1 MTDKFAIACE
11 DCAFDGAYGRGISRP
26 CPDGCPTSVEES
38 KRLLA
43 YAQERSKY
51 DIRPVADPT
60 GSTCEGT
67 NSVGPNLDP
76 CGCSSPPC
84 LDKVPAPA
92 PLSSGEVRAVS
103 KTGGAKGTKPA
114 QYAMIPTW
122 PLRALATLFG
132 KGNSKY
138 PKADG
143 TLGGPNEQNW
153 MKGYAWSY
161 SISALMRH
169 LEDWREGEKE
179 TPQNPPGEPQDP
191 TAGTHPLIAVAWHCF
206 TLYTFEKFG
215 IGEDDRCKVP
225 KP

>member
-1 MTDKFAIACE
+1 MTDKFSIACE
-11 DCAFDGAYGRGISRP
+11 DCAFDGAYGREISRP

-43 YAQERSKY
+43 SAQGRSKY
-51 DIRPVADPT
+51 DIQPVADDPT
-60 GSTCEGT
+60 RSTCEGT
-67 NSVGPNLDP
+67 TNGTGASDVCVKVGTP
-76 CGCSSPPC
+76 
-84 LDKVPAPA
+84 VA
-92 PLSSGEVRAVS
+92 LSSGEVRAVS

-114 QYAMIPTW
+114 QYALIPTW
-122 PLRALATLFG
+122 PLRALAVLFG

-138 PKADG
+138 PKPDG
-143 TLGGPNEQNW
+143 TLGGPDEQNW
-153 MKGYAWSY
+153 MKGYPWSY
-161 SISALMRH
+161 SISASMRH

-191 TAGTHPLIAVAWHCF
+191 TAGTHPLISVAWHCF

-215 IGEDDRCKVP
+215 LGTDDRVKAP